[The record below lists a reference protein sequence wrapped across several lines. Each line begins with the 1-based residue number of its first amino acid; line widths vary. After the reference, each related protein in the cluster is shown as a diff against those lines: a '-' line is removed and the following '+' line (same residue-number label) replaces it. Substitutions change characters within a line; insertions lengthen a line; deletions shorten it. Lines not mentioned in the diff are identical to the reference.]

1 MDQLMDGNKPV
12 ELQECEVCGRA
23 FRNKTA
29 LLSHIRNV
37 HPELRPEIDEGMEN
51 TLLKIIAPNGVPAN
65 SEILREVAAFLET
78 AEQLRAQLAR
88 ATKQ

>member
-1 MDQLMDGNKPV
+1 MEQLMDGKAPT
-12 ELQECEVCGRA
+12 ELHECEVCGRA

-51 TLLKIIAPNGVPAN
+51 TLLKIIAPHGVPAN

-78 AEQLRAQLAR
+78 AERLRTQL
-88 ATKQ
+88 TK